1 MFDYNAVIIGAGP
14 AGLTASLYLAR
25 GKRSVLVISE
35 RIYDAQVGLLELVEN
50 YPGFPDGVSGAELI
64 DTMVTQASNYG
75 ADFNTDRVLSVEKSN
90 NGFAVICESGA
101 IITSGILI
109 AASGSRRRK
118 LGVPGETELSGR
130 GVFSCAFCDGTNF
143 VGKPVAVVG
152 GGDAGITEALYLS
165 NLASQVY
172 VLEMLPRLSA
182 TAVMLDRLSE
192 VSNVT
197 VRCGVTVSEILGD
210 CVVSALRMKNESG
223 GSETIEVDG
232 VLVDIGQLPN
242 TDYLSE
248 LLGLEKDGRVSVDE
262 KMATDLPGLFAAGDI
277 RASSPGQISTA
288 VGDGATAG
296 INAIKLLQAESSI

>member
-75 ADFNTDRVLSVEKSN
+75 ADFNTDRVLSVERSN